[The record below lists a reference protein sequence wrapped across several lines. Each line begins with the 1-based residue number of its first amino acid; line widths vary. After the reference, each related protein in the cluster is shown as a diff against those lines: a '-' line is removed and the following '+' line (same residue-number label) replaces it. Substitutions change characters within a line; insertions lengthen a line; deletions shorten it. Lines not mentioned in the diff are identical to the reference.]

1 MKYWEDALNKFLVNW
16 MKRNDVVGAL
26 ICGSY
31 ITGSPTNRS
40 DIDVH
45 IILSDEADWRE
56 RGNQYVDGYL
66 IEYFVNPPRQI
77 REYFSKDYDDRST
90 MSMVQFITG
99 KVIFDE
105 HGIIEQLKKEA
116 NEWKEKK
123 YAEINASLKEIK
135 KYSLWD
141 NFDNLIDCFENQR
154 KDFDFVYYQSLLKLF
169 DDYCSLLNIEQI
181 PFYQVTRYLSDPSFL
196 SKYMKSPFPDQEF
209 NRLFLVAIETQD
221 RGMKLE
227 IYEKLL
233 NHVFQNSGG
242 FNIDGWSIRTP
253 VK

>member
-99 KVIFDE
+99 RVIFDH
-105 HGIIEQLKKEA
+105 HGIIEQLKVEA
-116 NEWKEKK
+116 NHWKAKK
-123 YAEINASLKEIK
+123 YGHEDAAMIEIK
-135 KYSLWD
+135 KYRLWD
-141 NFDNLIDCFENQR
+141 SLDNLLDCYETDR
-154 KDFDFVYYQSLLKLF
+154 VDFTFVYQHSLVLLF
-169 DDYCSLLNIEQI
+169 NDYCALLNIEKIPYYQI
-181 PFYQVTRYLSDPSFL
+181 SHYLSVPSYL
-196 SKYMKSPFPDQEF
+196 SQYLKTPFPDQ
-209 NRLFLVAIETQD
+209 
-221 RGMKLE
+221 
-227 IYEKLL
+227 
-233 NHVFQNSGG
+233 
-242 FNIDGWSIRTP
+242 
-253 VK
+253 